1 MSETI
6 KTYLDNPSP
15 VVQKLPAG
23 ATDSHVHVFG
33 PNDIFPYAANR
44 GFTPA
49 DAPKET
55 LFALHKKLG
64 IDRCVIVNTL
74 LHGFDNSVVED
85 AMRAAEGRYLGVALT
100 PADLSDTELKRLASV
115 GFRGLRFHFMPGYKI
130 DYTPEQVIALTRRL
144 EPLGM
149 HLQLQMHAMHA
160 KELTPLLKQ
169 SAVPVVMDHM
179 GRVDATLGLE
189 HEHFQAF
196 CRLLELPGF
205 MVKVSGIDR
214 IDAQPPYKQGIPFAR
229 HLVTTYPERCV
240 WGSDWPHPNHTHIP
254 DDGVLVNALAQIAP
268 EPALL
273 KQLMVDNPQ
282 KLYRFSA

>member
-1 MSETI
+1 MPKTIVETPMTDII
-6 KTYLDNPSP
+6 KTYLDTPSP
-15 VVQKLPAG
+15 VNLKLPRG

-33 PNDIFPYAANR
+33 PSDKFPYAATR

-49 DAPKET
+49 DAPKES

-100 PADLSDTELKRLASV
+100 PVDLPDAELKRLASV

-189 HEHFQAF
+189 HDDFQAF
-196 CRLLELPGF
+196 CR
-205 MVKVSGIDR
+205 
-214 IDAQPPYKQGIPFAR
+214 
-229 HLVTTYPERCV
+229 H
-240 WGSDWPHPNHTHIP
+240 
-254 DDGVLVNALAQIAP
+254 
-268 EPALL
+268 
-273 KQLMVDNPQ
+273 
-282 KLYRFSA
+282 